1 MLSSTIQHILAQS
14 DTNDNDT
21 GRSREAAVKIYQNHD
36 FEIKMQY
43 PSNWT
48 KQEDNL
54 IADVNIVPYARYIL
68 AYV

>member
-1 MLSSTIQHILAQS
+1 MTTIPA
-14 DTNDNDT
+14 
-21 GRSREAAVKIYQNHD
+21 GVGKAAVKIYQNHD